1 MANTNINMEELAK
14 QVDLNEEIDYITSI
28 NNNIDYLTVSARDAG
43 TVLTIKNALTKLA
56 NSLNVKNTGITAIRQ
71 YFNDRNSET
80 AISNTP
86 KVNGPRS

>member
-1 MANTNINMEELAK
+1 MANINIEELAK

-56 NSLNVKNTGITAIRQ
+56 NSLNVKNTGIAAMRQ
-71 YFNDRNSET
+71 YFNECNMEST
-80 AISNTP
+80 SNAP

>member
-1 MANTNINMEELAK
+1 MEELAK

>member
-56 NSLNVKNTGITAIRQ
+56 NSLNVKNTGIAAMRQ
-71 YFNDRNSET
+71 YFNECNREST
-80 AISNTP
+80 ISNTP